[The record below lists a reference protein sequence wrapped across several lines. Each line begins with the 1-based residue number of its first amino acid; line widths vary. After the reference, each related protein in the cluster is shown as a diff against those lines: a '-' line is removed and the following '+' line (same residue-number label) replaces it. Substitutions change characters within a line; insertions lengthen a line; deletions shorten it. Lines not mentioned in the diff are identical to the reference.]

1 MASVI
6 YEYDMNQHGINKKIR
21 IQVRDLVN
29 NQTPEQ
35 GFPRDQL
42 EVDTL
47 NQIIA
52 TELQKNQSGL
62 INEAAALGERR
73 QNLINDPIGTLI
85 KEQATKAY
93 DTAAGPAVNIGTTAA
108 EITKMFPGGQSPDF
122 SKMGEG
128 ILNTGAAVIAGP
140 GEDMF
145 GRDLSQSDPKRLLT
159 DVGVIG
165 TDMALAAG
173 LLNDSSRLNPVY
185 GNTTA
190 KNLFFNALRKNPAL
204 GFATI
209 VGTNVA
215 AKYGGDM
222 IYDKINDMTRII
234 MQLPDPEAAYKNN
247 EQIRNLMD
255 AREELMWSGGAM
267 GLQHMENGRFKKF
280 ARGGKR
286 YS

>member
-93 DTAAGPAVNIGTTAA
+93 DTPAGPAVNIGTTAA
-108 EITKMFPGGQSPDF
+108 EITKMLPGGQSPDF
-122 SKMGEG
+122 GKMGEG
-128 ILNTGAAVIAGP
+128 ILNTGAAVMHIVLL
-140 GEDMF
+140 EKLSN
-145 GRDLSQSDPKRLLT
+145 LSQ
-159 DVGVIG
+159 
-165 TDMALAAG
+165 
-173 LLNDSSRLNPVY
+173 
-185 GNTTA
+185 
-190 KNLFFNALRKNPAL
+190 F
-204 GFATI
+204 
-209 VGTNVA
+209 
-215 AKYGGDM
+215 
-222 IYDKINDMTRII
+222 
-234 MQLPDPEAAYKNN
+234 
-247 EQIRNLMD
+247 QIWFYL
-255 AREELMWSGGAM
+255 S
-267 GLQHMENGRFKKF
+267 
-280 ARGGKR
+280 
-286 YS
+286 